1 MSVWS
6 VTQIIVHWWRCVWP
20 DRPGPSPA
28 CWQSVDMFYNWI
40 KSDMDLTAATPSLW
54 DNCIAGMDQYYT
66 CYNWHNTNTKLENCC
81 YKSDSTEKKLI
92 FYIQQGVNKTQ
103 NLKSRDWIEKE
114 LKSWMMKYK
123 SWLITQV
130 NCNSRW
136 IFVFS
141 FGHTDRL
148 LQLLKLLSQL
158 KSGMFLMWTKDKVL
172 GLHLYFTLQLL
183 AGDN

>member
-1 MSVWS
+1 MEVC
-6 VTQIIVHWWRCVWP
+6 VTGQARTITCMLTISWHVLQLDQIWHGLDCCYPFTLGQLYSWHGSI
-20 DRPGPSPA
+20 
-28 CWQSVDMFYNWI
+28 
-40 KSDMDLTAATPSLW
+40 L
-54 DNCIAGMDQYYT
+54 YT